1 MTLVDRMAR
10 AVEFEFSRS
19 RGVVWVCDVAGSSSR
34 LNSENG
40 VEDTEAFLPRLYWT
54 AALAVESAGGRFIKW
69 TGDGFLAWFET
80 PLHRDL
86 GQTVCRC
93 LEAVWHLTVIVNVT
107 QLGTAPKRRFK
118 IRHGLTYEQDALLT
132 KVVHP
137 GGFQSLDL
145 IGRAV
150 VLAFRLSGMTAA
162 FPGITAQRDIVE
174 VAGAG
179 PPLQFRRW
187 TPTAEEGL
195 KFFKGERWGTN
206 ALYVSGAKKPRPRSK
221 RAPVKQATLAIRKA
235 EGQGS
240 IDDTRLVFSRALYA
254 GMMSGPE
261 WSRKVAADYTQF
273 IREELL
279 GSLKAVLRAV
289 DETQDSM

>member
-1 MTLVDRMAR
+1 MAR
-10 AVEFEFSRS
+10 PAEFEFSRS

-54 AALAVESAGGRFIKW
+54 AALAVECAGGRFIKW

-86 GQTVCRC
+86 GRIARRC
-93 LEAVWHLTVIVNVT
+93 LEAVWHLTVMVNVT
-107 QLGTAPKRRFK
+107 QLGLAPKSRFK

-132 KVVHP
+132 KIIHP
-137 GGFQSLDL
+137 EGLASLDL
-145 IGRAV
+145 TGRAV

-174 VAGAG
+174 AAGDSLS
-179 PPLQFRRW
+179 LQFRRW
-187 TPTAEEGL
+187 IPTAEEGL

-206 ALYVSGAKKPRPRSK
+206 ALYVSAAKKPRIRSK
-221 RAPVKQATLAIRKA
+221 KATVKQARSAIQQA
-235 EGQGS
+235 EAQVS
-240 IDDTRLVFSRALYA
+240 VDDARLTFSRALYD
-254 GMMSGPE
+254 GMLAGPE
-261 WSRKVAADYTQF
+261 WSRNVATDYSQF

-289 DETQDSM
+289 ERTPNEK